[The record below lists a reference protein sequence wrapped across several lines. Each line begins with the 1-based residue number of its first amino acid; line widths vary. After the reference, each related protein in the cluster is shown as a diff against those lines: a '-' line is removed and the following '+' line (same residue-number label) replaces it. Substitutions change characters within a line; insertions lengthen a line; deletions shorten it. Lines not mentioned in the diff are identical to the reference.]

1 MNDREQSFGGPAR
14 PTRRHFLR
22 AGAAGAA
29 LAGVRQPPAAAG
41 PPAPELAAALE
52 KLEPF
57 FTPPAD
63 FRDVSR
69 GKPLPHA
76 LPEEKKREVGL
87 TRDTWKLEVVSDPD
101 HPATLGGELTRTAG
115 TALDFVGLLRLA
127 EKHAVRFAKVMTC

>member
-1 MNDREQSFGGPAR
+1 MNDREQSFGGAPPPAR
-14 PTRRHFLR
+14 PPLLPPRAARAPPPGGPPPPPAPPPPPPR
-22 AGAAGAA
+22 PSPRAGGAGAARGGA
-29 LAGVRQPPAAAG
+29 RPPPAAAG
-41 PPAPELAAALE
+41 PPARELAVALE

-87 TRDTWKLEVVSDPD
+87 TRDTWKLEVVSDP
-101 HPATLGGELTRTAG
+101 
-115 TALDFVGLLRLA
+115 
-127 EKHAVRFAKVMTC
+127 